1 MTLNKNNLDIFVCS
15 HKQFKRPF
23 TNVLYKTLS
32 LGNNTELY
40 GDRRY

>member
-23 TNVLYKTLS
+23 TYDVVISESKYEDIKTTDFL
-32 LGNNTELY
+32 
-40 GDRRY
+40 